1 LLRRGFLDGRAGFMI
16 AVFNAETVYYR
27 FLKLERLGEQTRR

>member
-1 LLRRGFLDGRAGFMI
+1 RAGFMI

-27 FLKLERLGEQTRR
+27 FLKLGHERAR